1 MDKKGADSYST
12 VEMKPFSKI
21 VPAEEFELEHPARIP
36 HVKQMREKIQ
46 ENEEQAQ
53 RKEKLFN
60 LLQVYK
66 TRLNLKGR
74 KPKFLKR

>member
-1 MDKKGADSYST
+1 MDKKA
-12 VEMKPFSKI
+12 VAKAIELQREMLWGKTPPQNLVSL
-21 VPAEEFELEHPARIP
+21 EERPRSA
-36 HVKQMREKIQ
+36 
-46 ENEEQAQ
+46 EEQAQ
-53 RKEKLFN
+53 RGQRLLN